1 MKDEEGKLSKE
12 VRARAVVA
20 EGNLKQKK
28 GHRPKLGG
36 VVYHSLSWVENQ
48 EQVGWLQPEV
58 QGSEWQ
64 EMSEESLAL
73 RLEERWGQKS
83 SGREEGRE
91 TEGKLKC
98 FLGEK
103 LGMVWGLEKDGRT
116 GVGRSKEIGRKR

>member
-36 VVYHSLSWVENQ
+36 VVYHGPSWVENQ

-73 RLEERWGQKS
+73 RLEGKMGAGEQRKGGRQRNRGQAEVFF
-83 SGREEGRE
+83 G
-91 TEGKLKC
+91 
-98 FLGEK
+98 
-103 LGMVWGLEKDGRT
+103 
-116 GVGRSKEIGRKR
+116 